1 MSSDCAMWAADGNG
15 DGKYDL
21 LAASNKLASPNSGR
35 VASNPEIIRPRSLLQ
50 LRRLRYRIPSE

>member
-1 MSSDCAMWAADGNG
+1 MWAADGNG